1 MEVRILS
8 DLSPESATGKAW
20 ETLVASNPS
29 SGIMQSLHW
38 SNFKRK
44 QGLRAL
50 HLGLFQN
57 ENLVGG
63 ALFYTATR
71 NRGAGF
77 LVAPEGPVLPWDNQE
92 LSNEGIRLLVRAAE
106 SYAAQYDVMAVRIE
120 PRLPPPV
127 PNSMRGFG
135 RAPVNL
141 IPRET
146 LYLDLT
152 QSEEDLLL
160 ALKPKCRY
168 NIRLAQRHGV
178 AIRQDTTFEAIKRF
192 YPLLREA
199 SCRDNFPIEPLPH
212 FAALAETLCPSGL
225 ARFIFAEHEGDTL
238 GALLLISFGERGTYL
253 YGGISNRKRNLMAG
267 YAMQWAAILTAK
279 SLACTT
285 YDMFGFDQFGSPYNN
300 YAKFS
305 RFKRQ
310 FGGTVMR
317 FMGGHDYYFLDSLAD
332 VVIKAINEIPQTRK
346 PSSVPSSERIVQSG
360 KPLSAA
366 AASLS
371 PTFSGSS

>member
-1 MEVRILS
+1 MEVRILGE
-8 DLSPESATGKAW
+8 LSPESAAGRAW
-20 ETLVASNPS
+20 ETLVASNPA
-29 SGIMQSLHW
+29 SGMMQSLHW
-38 SNFKRK
+38 ANFKRK
-44 QGLRAL
+44 QGLRTL
-50 HLGLFQN
+50 HLGLCQD

-63 ALFYTATR
+63 ALFYTAAR

-77 LVAPEGPVLPWDNQE
+77 LVAPEGPVLPWSNQE
-92 LSNEGIRLLVRAAE
+92 LSHEGIKLLVRTAE
-106 SYAAQYDVMAVRIE
+106 SHAAQYDVMAVRVE

-160 ALKPKCRY
+160 SLKPKCRY

-178 AIRQDTTFEAIKRF
+178 RIRQDTTLEAIKRF

-199 SCRDNFPIEPLPH
+199 SSRDNFPIEPLPH

-238 GALLLISFGERGTYL
+238 GALLLTSFGERGTYL

-267 YAMQWAAILTAK
+267 YAMQWAAIVTAK
-279 SLACTT
+279 SLGCRT

-317 FMGGHDYYFLDSLAD
+317 FLGGHDYFFLDSLAD
-332 VVIKAINEIPQTRK
+332 VVIKAVNEIQQTNQ
-346 PSSVPSSERIVQSG
+346 PSPLSSSERTVQEE
-360 KPLSAA
+360 KQLSAA
-366 AASLS
+366 AASSCLIS
-371 PTFSGSS
+371 SGSS

>member
-1 MEVRILS
+1 MEVRILG
-8 DLSPESATGKAW
+8 DLSPESAAGKEW

-29 SGIMQSLHW
+29 SGMMQSLHW
-38 SNFKRK
+38 SSFKRK

-50 HLGLFQN
+50 HLGLYQF
-57 ENLVGG
+57 EKLIGG
-63 ALFYTATR
+63 ALFYTAAR

-77 LVAPEGPVLPWDNQE
+77 LVAPEGPVLPWNNQP
-92 LSNEGIRLLVRAAE
+92 LSSEGLKLLVRAAE
-106 SYAAQYDVMAVRIE
+106 GSAAEYDVMAVRIE

-127 PNSMRGFG
+127 PDSMRGFG

-152 QSEEDLLL
+152 ESEEDLLL
-160 ALKPKCRY
+160 SLKPKCRY

-178 AIRQDTTFEAIKRF
+178 KICQDTTVEAIKRF
-192 YPLLREA
+192 YPMLREA

-212 FAALAETLCPSGL
+212 FAVLAETLCPPGL

-238 GALLLISFGERGTYL
+238 GALLLTSFGERGTYL

-267 YAMQWAAILTAK
+267 YAMQWAAIVTAK
-279 SLACTT
+279 SLGCRT

-300 YAKFS
+300 YARFS

-317 FMGGHDYYFLDSLAD
+317 IMGGHDYFFLDSLAD
-332 VVIKAINEIPQTRK
+332 VVIKAINEIPHTDK
-346 PSSVPSSERIVQSG
+346 PSPKSSSERTVQPE
-360 KPLSAA
+360 KHLPSANA
-366 AASLS
+366 NSSLI
-371 PTFSGSS
+371 SSYSS